1 MNWTCSVPPPQE
13 TDLQEKRSRTQ
24 LDRCVAPIFVGRFP
38 STSSDSPPKNGQL
51 KTTKQAAPFNYR
63 LTIHGWRY
71 KMYFDRVGN
80 CSFIFI
86 GSTTASFP
94 CENYGKEKERKT
106 KCPCVKRSDAAFDI
120 LFHCSLIR
128 FY

>member
-1 MNWTCSVPPPQE
+1 MQMNWTWLGSSPTE

-24 LDRCVAPIFVGRFP
+24 LGRCVAPIFVGGFP
-38 STSSDSPPKNGQL
+38 TPKNVQL
-51 KTTKQAAPFNYR
+51 KTTKQAAPINYR
-63 LTIHGWRY
+63 LTTRGWRY
-71 KMYFDRVGN
+71 KMYFDRVEN

-94 CENYGKEKERKT
+94 CENYGKEKERKKT

-120 LFHCSLIR
+120 LFLCSLIR